1 MVIVDVEPG
10 RPAKVRSVP
19 LSAGRRLVR
28 ATGTWHDLV
37 ARDDLREAYLDLTVE
52 TAGPDTQLAERVR
65 EEFDFVVKVRAE
77 YPRPETDAHDREA
90 RTLEELYAAYHL
102 GEVGVR
108 PDAELMAAFRSVME
122 EAGYAAP

>member
-1 MVIVDVEPG
+1 M
-10 RPAKVRSVP
+10 
-19 LSAGRRLVR
+19 
-28 ATGTWHDLV
+28 